1 MKRNKLFKS
10 CFVES
15 NMVDTNAI
23 TLTRFV
29 LSEQRKV
36 PGATGDLTQL
46 LNAIT
51 TAVKATSS
59 AVRKAGIAKLFG
71 IAGDTNISGD
81 HQQKLD
87 IMSNELFVNMLRSSY
102 TTCLLVSEENETVIE
117 VEIEKQG
124 KYVVW
129 FDPLDGSSN
138 IDCLASIGSIFG
150 IAKKISTDGPPSQ
163 KDGLQPGNAMV
174 AAGYALYG
182 SATAIVL
189 STGHGVN
196 CFTLDPSIGEFVLT
210 SPDIKI
216 KPRGKLIYSINEGN
230 SHYFEEPMKKYL
242 QLIKSPTD
250 TRGPYAAR
258 YVGSMVS
265 DLHRTLVYG
274 GIFMYPGTTKA
285 PKGKLRLLYECN
297 PMAFIIIQAGGM
309 ASDGTQNILD
319 IVPTSLHQRSPI
331 FIGSS
336 EDVKD
341 YLKCVEDCKK

>member
-1 MKRNKLFKS
+1 
-10 CFVES
+10 
-15 NMVDTNAI
+15 MVDTNAV

-36 PGATGDLTQL
+36 EGATGDLTQL
-46 LNAIT
+46 LNAIM

-59 AVRKAGIAKLFG
+59 AVRKAGIARLYG
-71 IAGDTNISGD
+71 IAGDTNVSGD
-81 HQQKLD
+81 AQQKLD
-87 IMSNELFVNMLRSSY
+87 VMANELFINMLKSSY

-117 VEIEKQG
+117 VETEKQG

-150 IAKKISTDGPPSQ
+150 IAKKLSDNGPPSQ
-163 KDGLQPGNAMV
+163 KDGLQPGKNMV
-174 AAGYALYG
+174 AAGYALFG
-182 SATAIVL
+182 SATVVVL

-210 SPDIKI
+210 NPNIKM
-216 KPRGKLIYSINEGN
+216 KPRGKLIYSVNEGN
-230 SHYFEEPMKKYL
+230 QAYFFEPMKKYL
-242 QLIKSPTD
+242 EMIKNPTD
-250 TRGPYAAR
+250 SRGPYASR

-274 GIFMYPGTTKA
+274 GIFMYPPNTKS

-297 PMAFIIIQAGGM
+297 PMAYIITQAGGM
-309 ASDGTQNILD
+309 ATDGIQNILD
-319 IVPTSLHQRSPI
+319 IIPTSLHQRSPI

-341 YLKCVEDCKK
+341 YLKCVEECNKEQK

>member
-1 MKRNKLFKS
+1 
-10 CFVES
+10 
-15 NMVDTNAI
+15 MVDTNSM

-29 LSEQRKV
+29 LSEQRKI

-46 LNAIT
+46 LNAIQ

-59 AVRKAGIAKLFG
+59 AVRKAGIAQLYG

-81 HQQKLD
+81 QQQKLD
-87 IMSNELFVNMLRSSY
+87 VMANELFINMLRSSY

-117 VEIEKQG
+117 VETEKQG
-124 KYVVW
+124 KYVVL

-150 IAKKISTDGPPSQ
+150 ITRKLEGPGNPSQ

-182 SATAIVL
+182 SATVIVL
-189 STGHGVN
+189 STGNGVN

-210 SPDIKI
+210 NPNIRM
-216 KPRGKLIYSINEGN
+216 KPRGKLIYSVNEGN
-230 SHYFEEPMKKYL
+230 AAYFDEPMKKFL
-242 QLIKSPTD
+242 QIIKNPTD

-297 PMAFIIIQAGGM
+297 PMAFIIIHAGGL
-309 ASDGTQNILD
+309 ATDGTQNILD
-319 IVPTSLHQRSPI
+319 VVPTSLHQRSPI
-331 FIGSS
+331 FIGSA

-341 YLKCVEDCKK
+341 YLKCVEECKK